1 MFFFPCHYHRVW
13 NFCSFRDLSLF
24 LFYLLNIHR
33 YYYCY
38 CPNSR
43 PLPSI
48 VTLCSFFKQS
58 AVNCRFKN
66 VINSLRGRAF
76 PFNEKNRL
84 ASVKYQSALPFSG
97 WNSRLSYGHSIQGRR
112 KLVEVRRL
120 GAIFM
125 FRMGVFRYMFTST
138 LLLTI
143 PRLLTAGYTYG
154 REYYPEL
161 LIYSLKD

>member
-1 MFFFPCHYHRVW
+1 MSLLLTLICFFSLVTTIVCGISVLFVI
-13 NFCSFRDLSLF
+13 FLSFSF
-24 LFYLLNIHR
+24 TCWISR
-33 YYYCY
+33 YYYCC

-48 VTLCSFFKQS
+48 VTLCSFFKQN

-84 ASVKYQSALPFSG
+84 ARVKYQSALLFSG

-125 FRMGVFRYMFTST
+125 SRMGVFR
-138 LLLTI
+138 
-143 PRLLTAGYTYG
+143 
-154 REYYPEL
+154 
-161 LIYSLKD
+161 